1 MSTRIDNINERR
13 ARRQAQA
20 PSPLPNATQA
30 STPTE
35 PAASVTPS
43 AGMMPAQPVA
53 AAQVAGR
60 ANPANAPVPT
70 INPES
75 TTQESMR
82 RVALQNM
89 DEEQFRSAQEDM
101 NASDKEYW
109 SEQARLNPLNTYA
122 NLRNYFASEETPDE
136 RRKRER
142 REHLGQVFANLGNLI
157 GNAAQLYYTAKGA
170 VPADLNAGAFAENER
185 MRRIKEKRDALKAR
199 QDAILAEAKGDD
211 IRNAY
216 NVRLA
221 REKAAADAADKQ
233 KGRDLDLMKF
243 GMKLKADK
251 DKADADRKL
260 KEQQAKETG
269 RHNRAMEARAAQQ
282 DLKVLDSGI
291 ASDGNVYTR
300 NSKLSENETIQFV
313 KKYMSDDDLKQ
324 YISTKIEPVY
334 NPETDQFENSGKMYV
349 DWDAALG
356 KVLQS
361 GMVPPEE
368 LSSRGFR
375 KSGRAG
381 ERPLLL
387 KELGYDTRNI
397 GGLALD
403 AERNRIGSVKTVE
416 GFGSSNNGKKKI
428 EGF

>member
-13 ARRQAQA
+13 ARRQAQT

-75 TTQESMR
+75 TTQESMWR
-82 RVALQNM
+82 AALQNM
-89 DEEQFRSAQEDM
+89 DEEQFRSAQEGM

-269 RHNRAMEARAAQQ
+269 RHNRAMEANAARAQ
-282 DLKVLDSGI
+282 DKIVDSVIG
-291 ASDGNVYTR
+291 ADGNIYTR
-300 NSKLSENETIQFV
+300 NTRLTENEARQIVNSTGLNGE
-313 KKYMSDDDLKQ
+313 DLRPFITRKVTQ
-324 YISTKIEPVY
+324 GDYGQQTVNE
-334 NPETDQFENSGKMYV
+334 EV
-349 DWDAALG
+349 DWMAAAAYALEN
-356 KVLQS
+356 
-361 GMVPPEE
+361 GMVYPEE
-368 LSSRGFR
+368 LRSRGFKLGGGMYPPEK
-375 KSGRAG
+375 KSA
-381 ERPLLL
+381 P
-387 KELGYDTRNI
+387 YMRN
-397 GGLALD
+397 
-403 AERNRIGSVKTVE
+403 
-416 GFGSSNNGKKKI
+416 NNNSKKAPYARQ
-428 EGF
+428 

>member
-20 PSPLPNATQA
+20 PSPLPNVTQA

-35 PAASVTPS
+35 PAASFTPS

-89 DEEQFRSAQEDM
+89 DEEQFRSAQEGM

-170 VPADLNAGAFAENER
+170 VPADLNSGAFAENER

-260 KEQQAKETG
+260 KEPQAKETG
-269 RHNRAMEARAAQQ
+269 RHNRAMEANAARAQ
-282 DLKVLDSGI
+282 DKIVDSVIG
-291 ASDGNVYTR
+291 ADGNIYTR
-300 NSKLSENETIQFV
+300 NTRLTENEARQIVNSTGLNGE
-313 KKYMSDDDLKQ
+313 DLRPFITRKVTVGDFGQ
-324 YISTKIEPVY
+324 
-334 NPETDQFENSGKMYV
+334 ETVNEEV
-349 DWDAALG
+349 DWMAAAAYALEN
-356 KVLQS
+356 
-361 GMVPPEE
+361 GMVYPEE
-368 LSSRGFR
+368 LRSRGFKLGGGMYPATDNTWSLSD
-375 KSGRAG
+375 KSNS
-381 ERPLLL
+381 
-387 KELGYDTRNI
+387 K
-397 GGLALD
+397 
-403 AERNRIGSVKTVE
+403 
-416 GFGSSNNGKKKI
+416 SSGADGWSLNN
-428 EGF
+428 

>member
-13 ARRQAQA
+13 ARRQAQQA
-20 PSPLPNATQA
+20 QVPSSLPNATQT

-35 PAASVTPS
+35 PAASFTPS

-53 AAQVAGR
+53 AAQLAGR

-89 DEEQFRSAQEDM
+89 DEEQFRSAQEGM

-109 SEQARLNPLNTYA
+109 SEQARMNPLNTYA

-199 QDAILAEAKGDD
+199 QDAILAEAKGND

-221 REKAAADAADKQ
+221 REKAAADAAEKQ
-233 KGRDLDLMKF
+233 KGRDLDLLKWN
-243 GMKLKADK
+243 MKLKADK
-251 DKADADRKL
+251 DKADADRNL

-269 RHNRAMEARAAQQ
+269 RHNRAMEANAARAQ
-282 DLKVLDSGI
+282 DKIVDSVIG
-291 ASDGNVYTR
+291 ADGNIYTR
-300 NSKLSENETIQFV
+300 NTRLTENEARQIVNSTGLNGE
-313 KKYMSDDDLKQ
+313 DLRPFITRKVTQ
-324 YISTKIEPVY
+324 GDYGPQTVNE
-334 NPETDQFENSGKMYV
+334 EV
-349 DWDAALG
+349 DWMAAAAYALEN
-356 KVLQS
+356 
-361 GMVPPEE
+361 GMVYPEE
-368 LSSRGFR
+368 LRSRGFKLGGGMYPATDNTWSLSD
-375 KSGRAG
+375 KSNS
-381 ERPLLL
+381 
-387 KELGYDTRNI
+387 K
-397 GGLALD
+397 
-403 AERNRIGSVKTVE
+403 
-416 GFGSSNNGKKKI
+416 SSGADGWSLNN
-428 EGF
+428 

>member
-20 PSPLPNATQA
+20 PSPLPNATQT

-35 PAASVTPS
+35 PAASFTPS
-43 AGMMPAQPVA
+43 AGMMSAQPVA
-53 AAQVAGR
+53 AAQLAGR

-89 DEEQFRSAQEDM
+89 DEEQFRRAQDDM

-199 QDAILAEAKGDD
+199 QDAILAEAKGND

-216 NVRLA
+216 NIRLA
-221 REKAAADAADKQ
+221 REKVAADAAEKQ
-233 KGRDLDLMKF
+233 KGRDLDLAKWK
-243 GMKLKADK
+243 MKL
-251 DKADADRKL
+251 DADRK
-260 KEQQAKETG
+260 KGDADREERK
-269 RHNRAMEARAAQQ
+269 RHNQALEANAARAQN
-282 DLKVLDSGI
+282 KVVDSVIG
-291 ASDGNVYTR
+291 SDGKIYTR
-300 NSKLSENETIQFV
+300 NTPLSENEAMQMVMASAMNGESLEPYTTRRVVGKDKLTGDPIYNEVIDWRQAAA
-313 KKYMSDDDLKQ
+313 DALQ
-324 YISTKIEPVY
+324 RGYIYPEELISRGFTLGGGMY
-334 NPETDQFENSGKMYV
+334 PETDTTWSLSGN
-349 DWDAALG
+349 G
-356 KVLQS
+356 NPNPS
-361 GMVPPEE
+361 T
-368 LSSRGFR
+368 
-375 KSGRAG
+375 AG
-381 ERPLLL
+381 GWSL
-387 KELGYDTRNI
+387 
-397 GGLALD
+397 
-403 AERNRIGSVKTVE
+403 
-416 GFGSSNNGKKKI
+416 NN
-428 EGF
+428 

>member
-1 MSTRIDNINERR
+1 
-13 ARRQAQA
+13 
-20 PSPLPNATQA
+20 
-30 STPTE
+30 
-35 PAASVTPS
+35 
-43 AGMMPAQPVA
+43 MPAQPVA
-53 AAQVAGR
+53 AAQVAG
-60 ANPANAPVPT
+60 ASNLGNAPVPT

-89 DEEQFRSAQEDM
+89 DEAQFKKAQEGM

-122 NLRNYFASEETPDE
+122 NLRNYFASEETPE
-136 RRKRER
+136 EQRKRER
-142 REHLGQVFANLGNLI
+142 REHLGQVFSNLGNLI

-170 VPADLNAGAFAENER
+170 VPADLNAGALAENER

-269 RHNRAMEARAAQQ
+269 RHNRAMEANAARAQ
-282 DLKVLDSGI
+282 DKIVDSVIG
-291 ASDGNVYTR
+291 ADGNIYTR
-300 NSKLSENETIQFV
+300 NTRYLLSFQPVGKTFYRVPVIILLAVIAHDNCLCMNFFTLHKSRQSVGLDGKRRYTIVSYKRISKRHQLSCIRGVCKAFGISGHGCIKHNLARYGLFV
-313 KKYMSDDDLKQ
+313 
-324 YISTKIEPVY
+324 
-334 NPETDQFENSGKMYV
+334 
-349 DWDAALG
+349 
-356 KVLQS
+356 
-361 GMVPPEE
+361 
-368 LSSRGFR
+368 
-375 KSGRAG
+375 
-381 ERPLLL
+381 
-387 KELGYDTRNI
+387 
-397 GGLALD
+397 
-403 AERNRIGSVKTVE
+403 AERLAAESAPVVKDKGYV
-416 GFGSSNNGKKKI
+416 SH
-428 EGF
+428 

>member
-13 ARRQAQA
+13 ARRQAQT

-35 PAASVTPS
+35 PAASFTPS

-89 DEEQFRSAQEDM
+89 DEEQFRSAQEGM

-216 NVRLA
+216 NIRLA
-221 REKAAADAADKQ
+221 REKAVADAAEKQ
-233 KGRDLDLMKF
+233 KGRDLDLLKWN
-243 GMKLKADK
+243 MKLKADK

-269 RHNRAMEARAAQQ
+269 RHNRAMEANAARAQ
-282 DLKVLDSGI
+282 DKIVDSVIG
-291 ASDGNVYTR
+291 ADGNIYTR
-300 NSKLSENETIQFV
+300 NTRLTENEARQIVNSTGLNGE
-313 KKYMSDDDLKQ
+313 DLRPFITRKVTQ
-324 YISTKIEPVY
+324 GDYGQQTVIE
-334 NPETDQFENSGKMYV
+334 EV
-349 DWDAALG
+349 DWMAAAAYALEN
-356 KVLQS
+356 
-361 GMVPPEE
+361 GMVYPEE
-368 LSSRGFR
+368 LRSRGF
-375 KSGRAG
+375 KLGGGMYPATDNTWSLSDNT
-381 ERPLLL
+381 PLNL
-387 KELGYDTRNI
+387 
-397 GGLALD
+397 
-403 AERNRIGSVKTVE
+403 
-416 GFGSSNNGKKKI
+416 
-428 EGF
+428 